1 MPRNG
6 MSKDM
11 KPESSS
17 ESNERTGARTWRRT
31 EVASLT
37 SLVLALALL
46 GAASATAQDPDDLP
60 EFDERAVVFEVQV
73 PVNVVGRNGE
83 SVRGLTREDFQ
94 ILDEGEVQEVTG
106 FQVVDLDLLVPDD
119 RRVIDTSHDLPPA
132 VRRHFLLLFDL
143 TFSAPTAVARARIA
157 AQEFVL
163 NEMHATDLA
172 AVAVHTAESGSQL
185 LVTFT
190 PDRAQLARAI
200 ATLGNPR
207 LLKLVT
213 KDPLGFLI
221 DSPRPAISAALDAGG
236 VDQSISEMERS
247 VDGYLRIIG
256 NQMARYER
264 SFARGRISS
273 WADTLQDMA
282 RILGSVEGRKHVIL
296 FSEGFDGR
304 LLFGRQPDFFDDE
317 MQREIQAIQD
327 GRYAEVDTDNR
338 YGNTQ
343 LQVQMDQ
350 MLREFSRANAAIHAV
365 DISGLRADMP
375 EERRARIVGRDALFY
390 ISNETGGRFH
400 EDAND
405 FGAELREVLSGSS
418 VTYLLAFEPS
428 DPGEPGDHRRIAVRA
443 RAPRGAQV
451 SHRMGYVTP
460 RPFGDLHPMEKR
472 LLASDLIATATE
484 TDGLAIDVLAA
495 PFRATEDEAYVP
507 VIIEIGGDGLL
518 DAHEALHLPVEIYA
532 YVTDEKSQMRDFFS
546 RVVTLDLAGREDAFA
561 NTGLKYYGHL
571 NLGPGTYLVR
581 VLVRNAVTGST
592 GAATVELD
600 VPAFAD
606 GQPALLPPFFL
617 EEPGSWFLVR
627 EQPGDQYAKTTIYP
641 FTVNGEP
648 YVPSAVPLLPIT
660 DDPEGAEVCLV
671 GYNLGAGELTLEATL
686 TDPEGEAVTGGAL
699 SLRERTVTGIPG
711 LDKLVAA
718 FQPTG
723 LEPGDYT
730 LSVAVIDQATQA
742 RSANSIP
749 LKVLN

>member
-1 MPRNG
+1 
-6 MSKDM
+6 M
-11 KPESSS
+11 KRESSS
-17 ESNERTGARTWRRT
+17 ASLDQLGASPWRRP
-31 EVASLT
+31 SLAHIT
-37 SLVLALALL
+37 RPALLAVLFGAMALA
-46 GAASATAQDPDDLP
+46 AQGPNDLP
-60 EFDERAVVFEVQV
+60 EFDERALVFEVQV
-73 PVNVVGRNGE
+73 PVNVVGRDGE

-94 ILDEGEVQEVTG
+94 LLDEGDVQEVSG
-106 FQVVDLDLLVPDD
+106 FQVVDLDLLAPDD
-119 RRVIDTSHDLPPA
+119 RRVIDTGHGLPPA

-143 TFSAPTAVARARIA
+143 TFSAPTAVARARVA

-221 DSPRPAISAALDAGG
+221 DAPRPATSAALDAGG
-236 VDQSISEMERS
+236 VDQSISEMEGGL
-247 VDGYLRIIG
+247 DGYLRIIG

-273 WADTLQDMA
+273 WADSLQDMG

-304 LLFGRQPDFFDDE
+304 LLFGRQPDFFDED
-317 MQREIQAIQD
+317 MQREIQAIED
-327 GRYAEVDTDNR
+327 GRYAEVDTDDR

-343 LQVQMDQ
+343 LQVLMDQ
-350 MLREFSRANAAIHAV
+350 MLREFSRANAVIHAV

-375 EERRARIVGRDALFY
+375 DERRARIVGRDALFY
-390 ISNETGGRFH
+390 ISNETGGGFH

-405 FGAELREVLSGSS
+405 FGAELREVLASS
-418 VTYLLAFEPS
+418 NVTYLLSFEPS
-428 DPGEPGDHRRIAVRA
+428 GPGKPGDHRRITIRA
-443 RAPRGAQV
+443 RAPRGSQV

-460 RPFGDLHPMEKR
+460 RPYGDLHPMEKR

-484 TDGLAIDVLAA
+484 TDGLKIDVLAA
-495 PFRATEDEAYVP
+495 PFRATGGEAYVP

-518 DAHEALHLPVEIYA
+518 DAHEAAHLPVEIYA
-532 YVTDEKSQMRDFFS
+532 YVTDDKAQMRDFFS

-571 NLGPGTYLVR
+571 NLAPGAYLVR
-581 VLVRNAVTGST
+581 VLARNAVTGST

-600 VPAFAD
+600 VPPFAD
-606 GQPALLPPFFL
+606 GRPALLPPFFL

-627 EQPGDQYAKTTIYP
+627 EQPGDQYAKTTVYP

-648 YVPSAVPLLPIT
+648 YVPSAVPLLPLSG
-660 DDPEGAEVCLV
+660 DSDGAELCLV
-671 GYNLGAGELTLEATL
+671 GYNLGTGELTLQATL
-686 TDPEGEAVTGGAL
+686 TGPEGETVTGGAL
-699 SLRERTVTGIPG
+699 RLRERTVTGIPG

-718 FQPTG
+718 FEPTG

-730 LSVAVIDQATQA
+730 LRVAVTDQANQA
-742 RSANSIP
+742 TSANSIP

>member
-1 MPRNG
+1 
-6 MSKDM
+6 M
-11 KPESSS
+11 KPASSP
-17 ESNERTGARTWRRT
+17 
-31 EVASLT
+31 ASRNQPGT
-37 SLVLALALL
+37 RPGLAHGLRLALL
-46 GAASATAQDPDDLP
+46 AGLLGTTLVAAQAPEELP
-60 EFDERAVVFEVQV
+60 EFDERALVFEVQV
-73 PVNVVGRNGE
+73 PVNVVARNGE

-94 ILDEGEVQEVTG
+94 LLDQGKVQETAG
-106 FQVVDLDLLVPDD
+106 FQVVDLELLAPDD
-119 RRVIDTSHDLPPA
+119 RRVIDTSHGLPSA

-143 TFSAPTAVARARIA
+143 TFSAPTAIARARVA
-157 AQEFVL
+157 AQDFVL

-213 KDPLGFLI
+213 RDPLGFLI
-221 DSPRPAISAALDAGG
+221 DVPNPAISAALDAGG
-236 VDQSISEMERS
+236 VNQSITEMERS
-247 VDGYLRIIG
+247 VESYLRVIG

-264 SFARGRISS
+264 SFARGRVSS
-273 WADTLQDMA
+273 WADTLQDMG

-304 LLFGRQPDFFDDE
+304 LLFGRQPDFFDED
-317 MQREIQAIQD
+317 MQREIRAIEE
-327 GRYAEVDTDNR
+327 GRYAEVDTDDR

-343 LQVQMDQ
+343 LQVLVDQ
-350 MLREFSRANAAIHAV
+350 MLREFGRANAVIHAV
-365 DISGLRADMP
+365 DISGLRADLP

-390 ISNETGGRFH
+390 IANETGGGFH

-405 FGAELREVLSGSS
+405 FGAELREVLTSS
-418 VTYLLAFEPS
+418 NVTYLLSFVPS
-428 DPGEPGDHRRIAVRA
+428 DPGEPGEDRRITVRA
-443 RAPRGAQV
+443 RAPRGSKV

-460 RPFGDLHPMEKR
+460 RPYGDLHPMEKR

-484 TDGLAIDVLAA
+484 TDDLRIDVLAA
-495 PFRATEDEAYVP
+495 PFRAAANEAYVP
-507 VIIEIGGDGLL
+507 VLVEIGGAGLL
-518 DAHEALHLPVEIYA
+518 DAHEAPHLPVEIYA
-532 YVTDEKSQMRDFFS
+532 YVTDDRSRMRDFFS
-546 RVVTLDLAGREDAFA
+546 RVVTLDLTGREDAFA

-571 NLGPGTYLVR
+571 NLGPGVYLVR
-581 VLVRNAVTGST
+581 VLARNAVTGST
-592 GAATVELD
+592 GVATVELD
-600 VPAFAD
+600 VPAFDD
-606 GQPALLPPFFL
+606 GRPALLPPFFL

-627 EQPGDQYAKTTIYP
+627 EQPGDQYARTTVYP

-648 YVPSAVPLLPIT
+648 YVPSAVPLLPLSA
-660 DDPEGAEVCLV
+660 DSNGENGAELCLV
-671 GYNLGAGELTLEATL
+671 GYNLAPGELTLQAAL
-686 TDPEGEAVTGGAL
+686 IDAEGETVAGGAL

-730 LSVAVIDQATQA
+730 LRVAVTDQANRAT
-742 RSANSIP
+742 SNTIP